1 MEKNE
6 KKIGLLI
13 FPNIITEQC
22 LDTIW
27 RKNIA
32 ILKERTFMS
41 SFLNLLYIIISIYN
55 IFAPAPVLE
64 W

>member
-1 MEKNE
+1 MYILRA
-6 KKIGLLI
+6 KI
-13 FPNIITEQC
+13 PH
-22 LDTIW
+22 
-27 RKNIA
+27 NIA
-32 ILKERTFMS
+32 KVTLEERTFMS